1 VFQNLGDGTYFHS
14 GSLGIRA
21 AVAAGVNITFKIL
34 YNDAVAMTGGQQV
47 DGPLTV
53 PQITREVMAEGAKR
67 AVVVT
72 DDPDK
77 YPLNAGFAPGVA
89 VRHRDELDEV
99 QRELREFEGTTVLIY
114 DQTCAAEKRRRRKRG
129 TMPDPPRRVV
139 INELVCE
146 GCGDCGLASNCVS
159 IVPVETEFGRKR
171 QIDQSSCNK
180 DYSCLKG
187 FCPSFVTVEGATLRK
202 PRPAADNDPDDLPEP
217 ALPALTESYGIV
229 VGGVGGTGVVTIGQ
243 LLGMAAHLE
252 GKGAAVL
259 EMTGLAQKGGAVMSH
274 LRIAPRPEDIQ
285 TVRIAPGGAR
295 LLLGCDLV
303 VAGGKE
309 ALLTLAPGRG
319 HAVVN
324 AHEMMT
330 GDFTRNADFSLPAE
344 ALKRAI
350 VKVAGERTTI
360 VEGSR
365 LATALLGDAIATN
378 LFMVGVAYQKGLLPV
393 SAAAIERAI
402 ELNRVAADMNKRAFH
417 WGRRAAHDL
426 AAVEARAVPAAELP
440 DHRRRAAS
448 VDEMIE
454 RRVAY
459 LTEYQDAAYAS
470 RYRALGERVRE
481 VETARV
487 RGRTDLSEAVA
498 RYYFKLL
505 AYKDEYEV
513 ARLYTSGDF
522 LAQLRR
528 QFEGQPKL
536 KIHLAPPLLA
546 ERDQHTGHLKK
557 RAYGPWIL
565 SAMKHLARLR
575 RLRGTAFD
583 PFGYSAERRL
593 ERRLI
598 AEYERVIEEAL
609 AALGP
614 ENYDT
619 AAELARLPEQIRG
632 FGHVKE
638 RHLRFT
644 KQRESELL
652 AALRAPAVQLS
663 AAE

>member
-1 VFQNLGDGTYFHS
+1 MTIS
-14 GSLGIRA
+14 GRCRSP
-21 AVAAGVNITFKIL
+21 T
-34 YNDAVAMTGGQQV
+34 
-47 DGPLTV
+47 
-53 PQITREVMAEGAKR
+53 
-67 AVVVT
+67 
-72 DDPDK
+72 
-77 YPLNAGFAPGVA
+77 
-89 VRHRDELDEV
+89 
-99 QRELREFEGTTVLIY
+99 
-114 DQTCAAEKRRRRKRG
+114 
-129 TMPDPPRRVV
+129 
-139 INELVCE
+139 
-146 GCGDCGLASNCVS
+146 
-159 IVPVETEFGRKR
+159 
-171 QIDQSSCNK
+171 
-180 DYSCLKG
+180 
-187 FCPSFVTVEGATLRK
+187 
-202 PRPAADNDPDDLPEP
+202 
-217 ALPALTESYGIV
+217 LPALTESYGIV

-309 ALLTLAPGRG
+309 ALLALAPGRG

-324 AHEMMT
+324 VHEMMT

-350 VKVAGERTTI
+350 VKVAGERATL
-360 VEGSR
+360 VEGTR

-402 ELNRVAADMNKRAFH
+402 ELNRVAADMNKRAFR

-426 AAVEARAVPAAELP
+426 AAVEARAAPAAELP
-440 DHRRRAAS
+440 DHRRRSAS
-448 VDEMIE
+448 VDEMVE

-459 LTEYQDAAYAS
+459 LTDYQDAGYAG
-470 RYRALGERVRE
+470 RYRALVERARE
-481 VETARV
+481 LESARV
-487 RGRTDLSEAVA
+487 RGRTELSEAVA

-536 KIHLAPPLLA
+536 RIHLAPPFLA
-546 ERDQHTGHLKK
+546 ERDRQTGHLRK
-557 RAYGPWIL
+557 RAYGPWVL
-565 SAMKHLARLR
+565 RAMTYLARLKW
-575 RLRGTAFD
+575 LRGTPFD

-598 AEYERVIEEAL
+598 AGYESVIEEAL

-614 ENYDT
+614 ETYDI
-619 AAELARLPEQIRG
+619 AVELARLPEQIRG

-638 RHLRFT
+638 RHLRT
-644 KQRESELL
+644 AKQREGELL
-652 AALRAPAVQLS
+652 AALRAPPARLS